1 MKRLI
6 EKGLMFGNMVRV
18 DSPALVE
25 RYNRALEK
33 LTGLRTKLDDFYI
46 DISGFSPEIG
56 DELGDMLYLNP
67 NGVNRMF
74 IILDTD
80 QKSAPLLDAKFSTSR
95 GILRRFI
102 EDNEAKLFALTA
114 HDAVAGELD
123 NSVFEAASPARLLDI
138 RKINV
143 MADTTQGHVAGA
155 QKLAAK
161 IEVFQS
167 QEDAWFD
174 DVLIA
179 EMIELAKTTG
189 DVTRQPIDLA
199 KSTYIQQSFWTSH
212 FGGLYVFRDD
222 DKAAVISVMDKST
235 LGNLAVD
242 AVLDLS
248 DRNAIAAFLDAND
261 MVEPVIKARGVDGA
275 SIIRQKMDFILVE
288 AATRAGLAV
297 KDIDHRTLHRLAQKM
312 GNDLPEEF
320 LKLNELVRWALH
332 GAKWPRISSSDPAYF
347 YTLRARPDH
356 PERDLINQLLS
367 ELSPLDIRQLFICH
381 KQAFYAAYSTWSEA
395 KRDYVIAFLEADYL
409 SSKAEA
415 RDALF
420 GGREPKS
427 PRSKP
432 VSPAAKPDI
441 VDIISP
447 WGALRKTQ

>member
-6 EKGLMFGNMVRV
+6 ENGLMFGNMVRV
-18 DSPALVE
+18 DSPALVD

-33 LTGLRTKLDDFYI
+33 LTGKRTDLNDFYI
-46 DISGFSPEIG
+46 DISGFSPEVG

-80 QKSAPLLDAKFSTSR
+80 QKRAPLLDAKFSTSR

-123 NSVFEAASPARLLDI
+123 NSVFEAAAPARLLDI
-138 RKINV
+138 RKITV
-143 MADTTQGHVAGA
+143 IADTTQGHVAGA

-161 IEVFQS
+161 IETFQAR
-167 QEDAWFD
+167 EDAWYD

-199 KSTYIQQSFWTSH
+199 RPTYEQESFWTSH
-212 FGGLYVFRDD
+212 FGGLYVFRD
-222 DKAAVISVMDKST
+222 ASETAVISVLDKDA
-235 LGNLAVD
+235 LGDVPAGAVYD
-242 AVLDLS
+242 FA
-248 DRNAIAAFLDAND
+248 DRNAIAAFLDANN

-275 SIIRQKMDFILVE
+275 SIIRQKMDFILVD
-288 AATRAGLAV
+288 AASSLGI
-297 KDIDHRTLHRLAQKM
+297 DIQGTDHRALHRLAQKM
-312 GNDLPEEF
+312 GRELPPEF
-320 LKLNELVRWALH
+320 LKLNDLIRWALH
-332 GAKWPRISSSDPAYF
+332 DGPWPRISSTDPAYF

-356 PERDLINQLLS
+356 PERNLINQLLA

-381 KQAFYAAYSTWSEA
+381 KQAFYAAYGEWSEA
-395 KRDYVIAFLEADYL
+395 KRSYVVEFLTADYM
-409 SSKAEA
+409 SGKAGA

-420 GGREPKS
+420 GGSEPAASGK
-427 PRSKP
+427 PKP
-432 VSPAAKPDI
+432 VPPKTKGDMIDI
-441 VDIISP
+441 VGP
-447 WGALRKTQ
+447 WGALRR